1 MFVQGYYLKNGLMN
15 PRIYNAGIPSVILNG
30 STTSPTS
37 TTVTPDDVEVI
48 RIELREKT
56 NLAVVAASQEG
67 VLKKNG
73 TMNINL
79 TNIPPGDYYIIVNP
93 SDPIGNQTHTSF
105 VLATCSSGTI
115 SVSSSSTI
123 NYNFT
128 TNKNQAFGDNLIS
141 SNDGASTVY
150 LLINGDINNDGYMDF
165 NDYPDFDLQKPDLD
179 GNGYMNILDKLVIDY
194 GNYLNFYSILP

>member
-1 MFVQGYYLKNGLMN
+1 MN